1 MNVSLRQLR
10 AFMLGAECASF
21 SAAAARMGMTQ
32 PGYSLLIRQLE
43 EELGLRLFQRTT
55 RRVEPTQAGLDLLPY
70 ARRTLQSMEET
81 CRRAEDARE
90 LRSGTLRLAV
100 VPSVACGLLPAIL
113 LRFRAAYA
121 GIRLELREE
130 QAVNFA
136 EMVRS
141 SRSEIGLG
149 PLMQADDALA
159 FEPLLSDHLVV
170 LLPREHPLAN
180 RPRIGWRT
188 LAGYDYISVTTQSSI
203 RVRADE
209 AAAEAGLVLRPSYE
223 VDSLTTAVGL
233 VRAGLGYAMLPSLA
247 LESLNVVQVV
257 VRPMENPRARRH
269 IGLLSRQP
277 AELSPVAGAFASLA
291 RDIAINWH
299 DIGAIADGPN
309 APSRPR
315 S

>member
-10 AFMLGAECASF
+10 AFVLGAECASF
-21 SAAAARMGMTQ
+21 SAAAVRMGMTQ

-70 ARRTLQSMEET
+70 ARRTLQSLEET
-81 CRRAEDARE
+81 YRCAEDARE

-100 VPSVACGLLPAIL
+100 VSSVACGLLPAIL
-113 LRFRAAYA
+113 LRFRAMHA
-121 GIRLELREE
+121 GIRLELREH
-130 QAVNFA
+130 QATDFA

-141 SRSEIGLG
+141 GRSEIGVG

-159 FEPLLSDHLVV
+159 FEPLLSDHLLV
-170 LLPREHPLAN
+170 LLPRDHPLAN
-180 RPRIGWRT
+180 RSHIGWRT
-188 LAGYDYISVTTQSSI
+188 LAGYDYISVTNQSSI

-247 LESLNVVQVV
+247 LESLNVLQVV
-257 VRPMENPRARRH
+257 VRPVERPRAWRR
-269 IGLLSRQP
+269 IGLLSRQSS
-277 AELSPVAGAFASLA
+277 ELSPVAGAFARLA
-291 RDIAINWH
+291 REIAAGWQGSSAVQA
-299 DIGAIADGPN
+299 GAA
-309 APSRPR
+309 
-315 S
+315 